1 MSANLRALQ
10 VKCQRLK
17 ASDLNE
23 IQALVMVV
31 LNNSSPLS
39 PAIKNKYVVI
49 YIVVTDPPLAQNASS
64 PSVVN
69 CLYIRV

>member
-39 PAIKNKYVVI
+39 PTIKNKYVII
-49 YIVVTDPPLAQNASS
+49 YVVTDPPLDHNASS
-64 PSVVN
+64 P
-69 CLYIRV
+69 

>member
-39 PAIKNKYVVI
+39 PTIKNKYVII
-49 YIVVTDPPLAQNASS
+49 YVVTEPTLNHNA
-64 PSVVN
+64 N
-69 CLYIRV
+69 IT